1 MYNISHEGHVVLQP
15 RDSHAKI
22 TDSDSAPTV
31 GPDSEMSGYPCITK
45 HSFMLNVPC
54 RGSMDDP
61 ESRYKGNK
69 AAFMQHNQLALAKQ
83 AFAKYFHHMPVGI
96 SLTPVK
102 NTLSCSGT
110 DSWMHPVE

>member
-1 MYNISHEGHVVLQP
+1 
-15 RDSHAKI
+15 
-22 TDSDSAPTV
+22 
-31 GPDSEMSGYPCITK
+31 MSGYPCITK

-83 AFAKYFHHMPVGI
+83 AFAKYF
-96 SLTPVK
+96 
-102 NTLSCSGT
+102 LSPHAGWNIA
-110 DSWMHPVE
+110 DSCEKHIDVF